1 MITDPTIRIQAREFL
16 EYEELKEGYWTFD
29 KFMEQV
35 RMAVKIAE
43 VKYPQSERYKHVWM
57 FDHSSCHSAKADDS
71 LDVNKM
77 NVILEGKQ
85 RACDER

>member
-1 MITDPTIRIQAREFL
+1 MIIDPTIRIQAREFL

-43 VKYPQSERYKHVWM
+43 MKYPQSEGYKHVWI
-57 FDHSSCHSAKADDS
+57 CLTIVVAI
-71 LDVNKM
+71 V
-77 NVILEGKQ
+77 Q
-85 RACDER
+85 RQMIH